1 MTIVFVT
8 RTDLILNK
16 EEAKKVLSKSL
27 ILKLKID
34 KQNILFLFT
43 IHSFQFCFC
52 HTHEFN
58 LNVPPI
64 FTFNQEYY

>member
-8 RTDLILNK
+8 RTDLIVNK

-27 ILKLKID
+27 ILKSKID